1 MRKLLIVGALVA
13 LPAFAAQPLKTG
25 AFVCEDMFYKPAALQ
40 VTAYGDKVK
49 INWEG
54 RDRVLHAVPSVS
66 GALRYEGAVSK
77 LVYLQMPA
85 HSVVLDN
92 STHKVVLHECVKAR

>member
-1 MRKLLIVGALVA
+1 MRKTLILCAFIA

-25 AFVCEDMFYKPAALQ
+25 KFVCEDMFYKPTPLV
-40 VTAYGDKVK
+40 VTAYGEKIK

-54 RDRVLHAVPSVS
+54 RDRVLHAVTSVS

-77 LVYLQMPA
+77 LVYLQMPS
-85 HSVVLDN
+85 HSVVLDDN
-92 STHKVVLHECVKAR
+92 TMKVVLHECNKVK